1 MRRLGNGFVAGQGG
15 GDVREQHGLL
25 PGERPGQVVRLRLC
39 VRAKVKP
46 RSSEVTLGLR
56 SQISPNPPSGKQ
68 VYLLLSDWCDGG
80 GVGSYSAHGGI
91 TALEARHSA
100 RLVFPGAGG
109 SGDGC
114 RADDCCPQLLALHI
128 DT

>member
-80 GVGSYSAHGGI
+80 GRKLFSSRWRHCFGSPA
-91 TALEARHSA
+91 
-100 RLVFPGAGG
+100 
-109 SGDGC
+109 
-114 RADDCCPQLLALHI
+114 
-128 DT
+128 